1 MVSEWQR
8 NLGAKKYELSDGT
21 WDLTRQHLDF
31 YGGLSS
37 KFPWYFQ
44 PEPIGGT
51 SPRSGFVAG
60 LTPEAFVAH
69 DKKGP
74 IRIQSARVDRG
85 PRRIVFVVENGKD
98 ITPAGRKIEAAVITH
113 ILSKARPEDSFA
125 LLTAR
130 GPSVDLR
137 FGSSREAI
145 RAAAEQLAST
155 PQGKSGKGGV
165 LDALLQATSWFQP
178 PQAGDS
184 ILVMTM
190 GLERKRK
197 ASFSEVRA
205 AVAAGG
211 VRVFAFQLGFYM
223 IESVGRGVPALRDS
237 TLEFEVFGRHAVF
250 NQTRALAEGS
260 GGSWVLEDTEEGKQ
274 YKLTDDR
281 LRLLQGAGEAMYME
295 AAELYLLQLARTG
308 PNVVIRLSLPVL
320 SRLPWVRVEYPRYM
334 TPCSSPATP
343 TPAQPETTK

>member
-21 WDLTRQHLDF
+21 WDLTRQYLDF

-44 PEPIGGT
+44 PGPVGGP
-51 SPRSGFVAG
+51 SPRSGSLPG

-69 DKKGP
+69 DKKGSVSVL
-74 IRIQSARVDRG
+74 SAAYDGR
-85 PRRIVFVVENGKD
+85 PRRVIFVAENGKM
-98 ITPAGRKIEAAVITH
+98 PAAARQIEAAVISH
-113 ILSKARPEDSFA
+113 ILSKARTEDSFG
-125 LLTAR
+125 LVTAR
-130 GPSVDLR
+130 GPRVELR

-155 PQGKSGKGGV
+155 PRGKSGKGGV
-165 LDALLQATSWFQP
+165 LDALLEATTWFQP

-190 GLERKRK
+190 GLERKHK

-211 VRVFAFQLGFYM
+211 VRVFAFQLGSYM
-223 IESVGRGVPALRDS
+223 IASVGRDVPGLRDS
-237 TLEFEVFGRHAVF
+237 TPEFEVFGRHAVF
-250 NQTRALAEGS
+250 DQTRALAEGS

-281 LRLLQGAGEAMYME
+281 LRLLQAAGEGMYME
-295 AAELYLLQLARTG
+295 ATELYLLQLNRTG

-320 SRLPWVRVEYPRYM
+320 SRLPWAWMRYPTYM

-343 TPAQPETTK
+343 APAQPETTK